1 MRIVVVGGSGLIG
14 SRLMTNLREL
24 GQDAVNASLDTG
36 VNLLT
41 GEGVADTM
49 SGADVVVDVSN
60 SPSLEGPAALE
71 FFTTATNNL
80 LAAESEAGVGHHV
93 ALSVVGTDRLTASGY
108 MRAKI
113 VQETMI
119 KDSSIPYS
127 ILHATQFFEFIMGI
141 AKDGTDGNTVRM
153 APVLVQPVAA
163 DDVASALGQIAVGAP
178 HNGTVEL
185 GGPEQFRLDELVRD
199 SLRARNDPR
208 EVVPDVHAPYFGA
221 ELSQRSL
228 VPEKDALLG
237 SIRYE
242 EWLNAAL
249 ADSDHQT

>member
-24 GQDAVNASLDTG
+24 GQGAVNASLDTG

-41 GEGVADTM
+41 GEGVADTI

-93 ALSVVGTDRLTASGY
+93 ALSVVGTYRLTDSDY

-141 AKDGTDGNTVRM
+141 AKGGTDGNTVRL

-163 DDVASALGQIAVGAP
+163 DDVASALGRIAVGAP

-221 ELSQRSL
+221 ELSQRTL

-249 ADSDHQT
+249 ADSDRQT